1 MKHLRALAVF
11 CVTTFVMIASSHA
24 EERVLP
30 RTVKVLTIGNSFSE
44 NACKYLKEIGKD
56 QGVEIIIGTANIGGC
71 PLEKHARLARESDA
85 DPSLKPYT
93 TKHDGKTTKINLQD
107 ALKAEEWDFVTIQQY
122 SLHSYR
128 PETYHPHVDEL
139 VGRIHSLAPQAK
151 LLVHETWAY
160 RPDSPSFKQE
170 KLDQQTMYDGLR
182 RCYEDV
188 AREFN
193 GTIIPV
199 GTAFQKVR
207 ATPGQQVVV
216 PDPKFD
222 YKTAVAPNLPNQD
235 HSLIVGWRWVEKDG
249 KKTLSLD
256 AKHANA
262 SGCYLGGLV
271 WFEVLTGG
279 DATKVKFVPKGVGA
293 GDAELYRKVAHEV
306 VLETRK

>member
-24 EERVLP
+24 EERALP

-128 PETYHPHVDEL
+128 PETYINNYFGPNNNQPADNVTILATSMLPPEAPKAEPVAWCIERPNGGRGYAIVMPHFYKNWSDDNLRTFILNGIVW
-139 VGRIHSLAPQAK
+139 SAK
-151 LLVHETWAY
+151 REVPEAGVKSTLTDLTL
-160 RPDSPSFKQE
+160 FKPAS
-170 KLDQQTMYDGLR
+170 
-182 RCYEDV
+182 V
-188 AREFN
+188 N
-193 GTIIPV
+193 
-199 GTAFQKVR
+199 
-207 ATPGQQVVV
+207 VV
-216 PDPKFD
+216 PKR
-222 YKTAVAPNLPNQD
+222 PN
-235 HSLIVGWRWVEKDG
+235 
-249 KKTLSLD
+249 
-256 AKHANA
+256 
-262 SGCYLGGLV
+262 
-271 WFEVLTGG
+271 
-279 DATKVKFVPKGVGA
+279 
-293 GDAELYRKVAHEV
+293 
-306 VLETRK
+306 